1 MSTGAGRLI
10 AVSNRVGPIRDTPQ
24 AGGLAVALVDA
35 LRERGGLWFGFGGKL
50 AASPREAVQL
60 DSHEGLH
67 TATIELNTSDYNRY
81 YNGHANGCLW
91 PLFHFRPDLVHYR
104 REDYAAYL
112 RINERMAAALAP
124 LLQDDDI
131 VWVHDFHLIPFA
143 AALRAK
149 GCRQRIGFFLH
160 IPFPARDLLL
170 TLPHHEQLLQQ
181 LCEYD
186 LVGMQTTVDLD
197 RLHDSFATLLPLA
210 RSSDGSQWQAPG
222 RSLRTGV
229 FPVGIDV
236 DTFAGFAT
244 EPRASRTVQRMQAE
258 LRGRAQIIGVDR
270 LDYAKGLLRRMEA
283 FERLLE
289 QHPRAHG
296 RVEYLQLAPL
306 SRSEVGAY
314 RDFRQAIESAAARI
328 NGGYSRYDWTP
339 LRYLNSPLTRATLAG
354 LYRASRIGLVTP
366 LRDGMN
372 LVAKEYVAAQNPE
385 DPGVLV
391 LSQFAG
397 AAQQMTAAVIANPYD
412 SDAVADALET
422 ARTMPLD
429 ERKARHGELL
439 EGLRRQDAG
448 CWQHDYL
455 AALSQAA

>member
-1 MSTGAGRLI
+1 MSGTAGRLI

-50 AASPREAVQL
+50 AANPREAVQL

-67 TATIELNTSDYNRY
+67 IATIELNTADYHGY

-104 REDYAAYL
+104 RDDYAAYL
-112 RINERMAAALAP
+112 RINERFADALVP
-124 LLQDDDI
+124 LLQADDI
-131 VWVHDFHLIPFA
+131 IWVHDFHLIPLA
-143 AALRAK
+143 EMLRTR
-149 GCRQRIGFFLH
+149 GCQQRIGFFLH

-170 TLPHHEQLLQQ
+170 TLPNHLHLLQQ
-181 LCEYD
+181 LCSYD
-186 LVGMQTTVDLD
+186 LIGVQTTVHLE
-197 RLHDSFATLLPLA
+197 RLHDCFEQLLDLPRAT
-210 RSSDGSQWQAPG
+210 DGTHWQAPE
-222 RSLRTGV
+222 RVLRTGV

-236 DTFAGFAT
+236 ETFVGFANL
-244 EPRASRTVQRMQAE
+244 PRTARTVSRMQAE
-258 LRGRAQIIGVDR
+258 LRGRTQIIGVDR

-283 FERLLE
+283 YERFLE

-296 RVEYLQLAPL
+296 RVEYLQLAPI
-306 SRSEVGAY
+306 SRSEVSAY
-314 RDFRQAIESAAARI
+314 QEFREQMERTAVRI

-339 LRYLNSPLTRATLAG
+339 LRYLNSPLSRATLAA
-354 LYRASRIGLVTP
+354 LYRASKIGFVTP

-372 LVAKEYVAAQNPE
+372 LVAKEYVAAQDPD

-397 AAQQMTAAVIANPYD
+397 AARQMTAAVIANPYD
-412 SDAVADALET
+412 SDAVADALEI
-422 ARTMPLD
+422 ARVMPLP
-429 ERKARHGELL
+429 ERCERHAELMR
-439 EGLRRQDAG
+439 GLRNYDAHR
-448 CWQHDYL
+448 WQHDYL
-455 AALSQAA
+455 DALSLAA

>member
-1 MSTGAGRLI
+1 MNGGKGRLI

-50 AASPREAVQL
+50 AAHPRDAVQL
-60 DSHEGLH
+60 DSFEGLH
-67 TATIELNTSDYNRY
+67 TATIELNTSDYHSY

-112 RINERMAAALAP
+112 RINQRFADALAP

-131 VWVHDFHLIPFA
+131 LWIHDFHLIPLA
-143 AALRAK
+143 AALRAR
-149 GCRQRIGFFLH
+149 GCRQRIGFYLH

-170 TLPHHEQLLQQ
+170 TLPNHLELLQQ
-181 LCEYD
+181 LSAYD
-186 LVGMQTTVDLD
+186 LIGVQTPVNLD
-197 RLHDSFATLLPLA
+197 RLHDCFAHLLALPQQGCGWQTATHTL
-210 RSSDGSQWQAPG
+210 S
-222 RSLRTGV
+222 TGV

-236 DTFAGFAT
+236 ETFEGFAT
-244 EPRASRTVQRMQAE
+244 QPRAMRTVNRMRAE
-258 LRGRAQIIGVDR
+258 LRNRTQIIGVDR
-270 LDYAKGLLRRMEA
+270 LDYAKGLLRRLEA
-283 FERLLE
+283 YERFLE

-296 RVEYLQLAPL
+296 RVEYLQLAPV
-306 SRSEVGAY
+306 SRGEVGAY
-314 RDFRQAIESAAARI
+314 QDFREQMERDAARI
-328 NGGYSRYDWTP
+328 NGRYSRYDWTP
-339 LRYLNSPLTRATLAG
+339 LRYLNSPLSRATLAA
-354 LYRASRIGLVTP
+354 LYRASAIGFVTP

-372 LVAKEYVAAQNPE
+372 LVAKEYVAAQDPE

-397 AAQQMTAAVIANPYD
+397 AAHQMTAAVIANPYD

-422 ARTMPLD
+422 ARVMPLA
-429 ERKARHGELL
+429 ERRERHSELL
-439 EGLRRQDAG
+439 RGLHDYDA
-448 CWQHDYL
+448 CRWQHDYL
-455 AALSQAA
+455 DALSQSP